1 VENPGRA
8 AYPASSI
15 SPPNSTQPM
24 PSTTSRSQGSD
35 LKVLGER
42 SKTQSPPSAVAGNE
56 LAGRVKPENLTLKV
70 AATEKAW
77 LSVSAGGA
85 PLYSGV
91 LQPEESRDFSLQ
103 KPLKL
108 VLGNTGGVKLSINDK
123 PFVPL
128 GKSGDVLVVQISAE
142 NFQQFLAKTP

>member
-1 VENPGRA
+1 VPSL
-8 AYPASSI
+8 SS
-15 SPPNSTQPM
+15 
-24 PSTTSRSQGSD
+24 PSQRPE

-42 SKTQSPPSAVAGNE
+42 SKTQGTPSAVAGNG
-56 LAGRVKPENLTLKV
+56 LAGRPKPEDLTLKV

-77 LSVSAGGA
+77 LSVGAGEA

-91 LQPEESRDFSLQ
+91 LQPQEIRKFPLQ

-108 VLGNTGGVKLSINDK
+108 VLGNAGGVKLSINDR
-123 PFVPL
+123 PCVSL
-128 GKSGDVLVVQISAE
+128 GKPGDVRVLQISAE